1 MQRQK
6 TVAKWLAVIVL
17 LTVAVGSYILY
28 DSFYTDLGDD
38 HTATGGDNT
47 GESNPP
53 EDNTPQIP
61 EYTTL
66 PRPAESYRGL
76 TVSHAGGEGADSAQ
90 TAVFFADKTAVF
102 FSSDSLGYDCRGAG
116 MYVAVFT
123 DNEVTS
129 VSRISDSEEEE
140 VPVTSTLSSEGVLL
154 LSRTPTGGG
163 LHLFDVSARETASAD
178 IDAFGHAAFCSDG
191 SSTHLFYTDSR
202 GLNAAVVGS
211 GLTLEKSAYY
221 LAGGVEEIYQAFYTG
236 TVFVIVARTA
246 AEGVTIITFEQN
258 KGFNIRYGLK
268 NHTFMQFSPLAGE
281 EGIMFVLLTA
291 TAGGLALN
299 TFANDGEYVAS
310 ATIDNAS
317 YGAVLSDGTSLRVL
331 AAGKIYT
338 YCRHLDLVAAT
349 SFAPS
354 FDEVYFA
361 VRAESGHIVGVREG
375 NDFSVYALADSAAS
389 PLLMISG
396 EGLPDGKCLTALSG
410 DKLRLVFS
418 SSSDK
423 DFYYGAFGKGD
434 VFSLTLSAAES
445 GVC

>member
-1 MQRQK
+1 
-6 TVAKWLAVIVL
+6 
-17 LTVAVGSYILY
+17 
-28 DSFYTDLGDD
+28 
-38 HTATGGDNT
+38 
-47 GESNPP
+47 
-53 EDNTPQIP
+53 
-61 EYTTL
+61 
-66 PRPAESYRGL
+66 
-76 TVSHAGGEGADSAQ
+76 
-90 TAVFFADKTAVF
+90 
-102 FSSDSLGYDCRGAG
+102 
-116 MYVAVFT
+116 
-123 DNEVTS
+123 
-129 VSRISDSEEEE
+129 
-140 VPVTSTLSSEGVLL
+140 
-154 LSRTPTGGG
+154 
-163 LHLFDVSARETASAD
+163 
-178 IDAFGHAAFCSDG
+178 
-191 SSTHLFYTDSR
+191 
-202 GLNAAVVGS
+202 
-211 GLTLEKSAYY
+211 
-221 LAGGVEEIYQAFYTG
+221 
-236 TVFVIVARTA
+236 
-246 AEGVTIITFEQN
+246 
-258 KGFNIRYGLK
+258 
-268 NHTFMQFSPLAGE
+268 
-281 EGIMFVLLTA
+281 MFVLLTA